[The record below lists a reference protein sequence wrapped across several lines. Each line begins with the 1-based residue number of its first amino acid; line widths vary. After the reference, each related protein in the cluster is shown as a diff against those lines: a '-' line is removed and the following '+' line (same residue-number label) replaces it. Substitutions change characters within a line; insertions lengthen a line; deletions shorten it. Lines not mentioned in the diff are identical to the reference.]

1 MNLFHCYEIVIK
13 YGYSYERKFYKKGYS
28 MAVKVAINGTGRIG
42 IIVAKIIASRDD
54 IELVAINTTAE
65 PKMLEYLFKFD
76 SIHPGI
82 DAKVVDDKTILLEGK
97 KIALS
102 STRNP
107 QELEFGKAG
116 AEVVIECTGVFLT
129 TEKAKAYLKDGV
141 RKVVMS
147 APAKDDTPTY
157 VLNINTDSY
166 KGEAIISNA
175 SCTTNCLA
183 PMCKVLNDAF
193 GIENGLMT
201 TIHSYTNDQNIL
213 DVKHSS
219 DVRRAR
225 AAAVN
230 MIPTSTGAAKAIG
243 LVMPQLKG
251 KLNGYAMRVPTPDV
265 SIVDLTLN
273 LKKDVTKEEVN
284 AAFEL
289 AAKTNFAGLIEIDN
303 DKRVSSD
310 FIGSSFSSTYIPD
323 MTSVVGGK
331 TLKVLAWY
339 DNEWGYSSR
348 LVDMCVF
355 VGNK

>member
-1 MNLFHCYEIVIK
+1 
-13 YGYSYERKFYKKGYS
+13 

-42 IIVAKIIASRDD
+42 MIVAKIIAKRDD

-65 PKMLEYLFKFD
+65 PKMLEYLFKYD
-76 SIHPGI
+76 SVHTGI
-82 DAKVVDDKTILLEGK
+82 DAKVIDENTLMLDGK
-97 KIALS
+97 NVVLS
-102 STRNP
+102 STRDP
-107 QELEFGKAG
+107 KELKFGKAG

-129 TEKAKAYLKDGV
+129 TQKAEAYLKDGV
-141 RKVVMS
+141 KKVVMS

-157 VLNINTDSY
+157 VYNINTDAY

-183 PMCKVLNDAF
+183 PICKVLDDEF

-213 DVKHSS
+213 DVKHKS

-225 AAAVN
+225 AAAIN
-230 MIPTSTGAAKAIG
+230 MIPTTTGAAKAIG

-265 SIVDLTLN
+265 SVVDLTVN

-284 AAFEL
+284 AAFAK
-289 AAKTNFAGLIEIDN
+289 AAETNFAGLIEIDN

-310 FIGSSFSSTYIPD
+310 FIGSTYSSTYVPD
-323 MTSVVGGK
+323 MTSVVDGK

-355 VGNK
+355 VGNN

>member
-1 MNLFHCYEIVIK
+1 
-13 YGYSYERKFYKKGYS
+13 

-42 IIVAKIIASRDD
+42 MIVAKIVTSRDD
-54 IELVAINTTAE
+54 IELVAINTTAK
-65 PKMLEYLFKFD
+65 PDMLEYLFKYD
-76 SIHPGI
+76 SVHSGV
-82 DAKVVDDKTILLEGK
+82 DAKVLDEKTIMINGK
-97 KIALS
+97 TVAMS

-141 RKVVMS
+141 KKVVMS

-157 VLNINTDSY
+157 VININTDEY

-175 SCTTNCLA
+175 SCTTNGLA
-183 PMCKVLNDAF
+183 PLCKILDDTF

-213 DVKHSS
+213 DVKHNK
-219 DVRRAR
+219 DMRRAR

-230 MIPTSTGAAKAIG
+230 LIPTTTGAAKAMA

-265 SIVDLTLN
+265 SVVDLTVN
-273 LKKDVTKEEVN
+273 LKQDVTVEDIN
-284 AAFEL
+284 AAFEK
-289 AAKTNFAGLIEIDN
+289 ASKTNFAGLLEIDY

-310 FIGSSFSSTYIPD
+310 FVGSTYSATYVPD
-323 MTSVVGGK
+323 MTSVVDGR
-331 TLKVLAWY
+331 TVKVLAWY

-355 VGNK
+355 VGNN

>member
-1 MNLFHCYEIVIK
+1 
-13 YGYSYERKFYKKGYS
+13 

-42 IIVAKIIASRDD
+42 MIVAKIIAKRDD

-65 PKMLEYLFKFD
+65 AKMLEYLFKYD
-76 SIHPGI
+76 SVHTGI
-82 DAKVVDDKTILLEGK
+82 DAKVIDEKTIMINGK
-97 KIALS
+97 KIAMS

-107 QELEFGKAG
+107 QDLEFGKAG

-147 APAKDDTPTY
+147 APAKDDTPTF
-157 VLNINTDSY
+157 VLNINTKDY
-166 KGEAIISNA
+166 KGESIISNA

-183 PMCKVLNDAF
+183 PLCRVLDDAF

-213 DVKHSS
+213 DVKHKS

-225 AAAVN
+225 AAAIN
-230 MIPTSTGAAKAIG
+230 MIPTTTGAAKAIG
-243 LVMPQLKG
+243 KVMPSLKG

-265 SIVDLTLN
+265 SVVDLTVN
-273 LKKDVTKEEVN
+273 LKKDVTIEEIN
-284 AAFEL
+284 AAFEK
-289 AAKTNFAGLIEIDN
+289 AAQSNFKGLIEIDN
-303 DKRVSSD
+303 DKRVSTD
-310 FIGSSFSSTYIPD
+310 FVGSTFSATYIPD
-323 MTSVVGGK
+323 MTSVVDGK
-331 TLKVLAWY
+331 TVKVLAWY

-355 VGNK
+355 VGNN

>member
-1 MNLFHCYEIVIK
+1 
-13 YGYSYERKFYKKGYS
+13 

-42 IIVAKIIASRDD
+42 MIVAKIVTSRDD
-54 IELVAINTTAE
+54 IELVAINSTAT
-65 PKMLEYLFKFD
+65 PQMLEYLFKYD
-76 SIHPGI
+76 SVHSGV
-82 DAKVVDDKTILLEGK
+82 DAKVIDDKTIMINGK
-97 KIALS
+97 TVALS

-107 QELEFGKAG
+107 EDLEFGKAG
-116 AEVVIECTGVFLT
+116 AKVVIECTGVFLT

-141 RKVVMS
+141 EKVVMS

-157 VLNINTDSY
+157 VLNINTDEY

-183 PMCKVLNDAF
+183 PICKVLDDEF

-201 TIHSYTNDQNIL
+201 TIHSYTNDQNVL
-213 DVKHSS
+213 DVKHKK
-219 DVRRAR
+219 DMRRAR

-230 MIPTSTGAAKAIG
+230 MIPTTTGAAKAIA

-265 SIVDLTLN
+265 SVVDLTVT
-273 LKKDVTKEEVN
+273 LKKDVTKEQINEIFQK
-284 AAFEL
+284 ASQ
-289 AAKTNFAGLIEIDN
+289 TNFKGLIEIDN

-310 FIGSSFSSTYIPD
+310 FTGSTYSSTFIPD
-323 MTSVVGGK
+323 LTTVVDGNVA
-331 TLKVLAWY
+331 KVVAWY
-339 DNEWGYSSR
+339 DNEWGYSCR
-348 LVDMCVF
+348 LVDMCVL